1 MIAANIAYTGLQA
14 SVARL
19 NVSAQNVANVNTTG
33 ETAKAVTA
41 AAAVGRTENS
51 AYRPVALYQAAA
63 AGGGVTAKPVPQVP
77 GTISRYDPDSED
89 ADDEGMVEAP
99 DIDEAAE
106 AGEQVKALSAYRANL
121 SVIRTDDRM
130 QGTLLDM
137 VA

>member
-1 MIAANIAYTGLQA
+1 MIAANVAYTGLQA

-19 NVSAQNVANVNTTG
+19 NVSAQNLANANTTG
-33 ETAKAVTA
+33 ETVKAVPAVA
-41 AAAVGRTENS
+41 AAGRVENS

-63 AGGGVTAKPVPQVP
+63 AAGGVTSRVVTSDP
-77 GTISRYDPDSED
+77 GTVQRYDPDSAD
-89 ADDEGMVEAP
+89 ADEDGMIEAP
-99 DIDEAAE
+99 DVDEGAE

-121 SVIRTDDRM
+121 SVIRADDQM